1 MGEVHEFAAPERLT
15 VHVQTKLM
23 PTEQQR
29 LVQIR
34 DELHAQGHT
43 DITLSAIVRTFILA
57 GMQQYRADQAQDEPG
72 ASDPGR
78 TGERPL

>member
-1 MGEVHEFAAPERLT
+1 MQGPFTTPERLT

-43 DITLSAIVRTFILA
+43 DITLSAIVRTFLLA
-57 GMQQYRADQAQDEPG
+57 GMQQYSANQTRD
-72 ASDPGR
+72 DP
-78 TGERPL
+78 PACQ